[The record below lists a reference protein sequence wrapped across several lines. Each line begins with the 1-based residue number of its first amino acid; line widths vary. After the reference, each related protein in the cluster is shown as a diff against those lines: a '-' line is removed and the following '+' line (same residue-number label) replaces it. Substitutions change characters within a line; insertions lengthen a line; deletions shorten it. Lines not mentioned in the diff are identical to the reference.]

1 MPRRQ
6 SAEQREVIPD
16 SRYASTEVTKFINM
30 LMLDG
35 KKSIAEDIFY
45 GAMEQVEEKTGQPA
59 MNVFRQALQNV
70 KPILEVRSRRVGGA
84 TYQVPMEVPY
94 RRRDS
99 LGRRWLVENARERS
113 GKTMTDRLAGEFLE
127 ASRGDGGAV
136 RKKEDVHRMAEA
148 NKAFAHYRW

>member
-1 MPRRQ
+1 MARRQ
-6 SAEQREVIPD
+6 RAEVRDVPADPRYESVEV
-16 SRYASTEVTKFINM
+16 SKFINT

-35 KKSIAEDIFY
+35 KKSVAEAIFY
-45 GAMEQVEEKTGQPA
+45 EAMRKIEERTGQPA
-59 MNVFRQALQNV
+59 MNVFQQALSSARPV
-70 KPILEVRSRRVGGA
+70 LEVRSRRVGGA
-84 TYQVPMEVPY
+84 TYQVPMEVLP

-99 LGRRWLVENARERS
+99 LSRRWLVQFARARA
-113 GKTMTDRLAGEFLE
+113 GKTMADRLAGELLD